1 MEPHMIGMLL
11 QSSWVHWLD
20 QGAES
25 YLNITWWV
33 AHPFGMVVAVVVL
46 LVLAQAILGLVS
58 NFIKQL
64 LLLIVKS
71 PYLLLQ
77 WVLAKSSRSLNLP
90 TMTLKSPS
98 LKRQETGN
106 IQERLLKVLTQL
118 EATKQEQEKILK
130 ELKSLLAHHQQQ
142 ATMNETVSPASKSA
156 TTKPTAPQP

>member
-1 MEPHMIGMLL
+1 MIGMLL
-11 QSSWVHWLD
+11 QSSLDHWLD

-25 YLNITWWV
+25 YLNITWWI

-58 NFIKQL
+58 NIIKRL
-64 LLLIVKS
+64 LLLMVKS

-77 WVLAKSSRSLNLP
+77 WVLAQSSRSLNLP

-106 IQERLLKVLTQL
+106 TQERLLKVLTQL

-130 ELKSLLAHHQQQ
+130 ELKSLLVSSQQQ
-142 ATMNETVSPASKSA
+142 AGANKTASTASTPA
-156 TTKPTAPQP
+156 TTKPTASRP